1 MILQVV
7 DATRLDLFRF
17 PETLLSTYKKCTAG
31 RVTSKFYMGQNE
43 DDSPG
48 DSSSDTSEKLLQR
61 GRGKVSIYVI
71 LVSTCIQAR
80 IFCRRFLLVT
90 RSSHHHERFKDFSAF
105 LDMKRYKNL
114 AHKIGSWKCL
124 TICRPVLPDFPR
136 AQSTSFLLSTL
147 NSLQGILKISSYSC
161 T

>member
-1 MILQVV
+1 MKTFTLVTVFMILQVV

-61 GRGKVSIYVI
+61 GRGKVSIYVV
-71 LVSTCIQAR
+71 LVKGKYMQSITY
-80 IFCRRFLLVT
+80 FLQV
-90 RSSHHHERFKDFSAF
+90 SASH
-105 LDMKRYKNL
+105 
-114 AHKIGSWKCL
+114 
-124 TICRPVLPDFPR
+124 
-136 AQSTSFLLSTL
+136 
-147 NSLQGILKISSYSC
+147 
-161 T
+161 